1 MANAYRCNNRIVD
14 FEYTP
19 EQIQLRREVRDFAA
33 AEIAP
38 HVMEWDEAQTFPLE
52 VIKKL
57 GRLGYMGA
65 IFPEKYGGAELGY
78 VEYAIIIE
86 ELSRVDGSVGI
97 IVAAHTSL
105 CSNHIYKAGSEEQK
119 QKYLPKLASGEWI
132 GCWSLTESEAGS
144 DAAGTRTTAVRNG
157 DQWVING
164 AKSFTTNAHYADVC
178 VGMAVTNRTAAQHGI
193 SAFILE
199 KGTPGFRAGKKE
211 NKLGLRAS
219 ATGDV
224 IFTDCRVSESQLV
237 GKQDE
242 GFVDSL
248 RILDGGRIS
257 IAALSIGMAQGAY
270 DAALKYSK
278 VRKQFGRPI
287 SEFQAIQHK
296 LVDMATKIDASRLLT
311 YRAATL
317 LDKGK
322 RVTRESAMAKLFS
335 SESAVWIANEAVQ
348 IHGGYGFIKDYP
360 VEKFYRDVKLCTIGE
375 GTSEIQRLVIARQLL
390 KD

>member
-1 MANAYRCNNRIVD
+1 VD
-14 FEYTP
+14 FDYTP
-19 EQIQLRREVRDFAA
+19 EQVQLRREVREFAT

-38 HVMEWDEAQTFPLE
+38 HVMEWDENQTFPLE
-52 VIKKL
+52 VVKKL
-57 GRLGYMGA
+57 GKLGYLGA
-65 IFPEKYGGAELGY
+65 IFPEEYGGAGLGY
-78 VEYAIIIE
+78 VEYSILIE

-105 CSNHIYKAGSEEQK
+105 CSNHIYKAGSSEQK
-119 QKYLPKLASGEWI
+119 KKYLSKLTTGEWI
-132 GCWSLTESEAGS
+132 GCWSLTEPEAGS
-144 DAAGTRTTAVRNG
+144 DAAGTRTTAVRDGAEWVLNG
-157 DQWVING
+157 S
-164 AKSFTTNAHYADVC
+164 KTFTTNAHYADVC
-178 VGMAVTNRTAAQHGI
+178 VGMAMTDRTAARHGI

-199 KGTPGFRAGKKE
+199 AGMPGFRPGKKE

-219 ATGDV
+219 DTGEV
-224 IFTDCRVSESQLV
+224 VFTDCRLPESQMV
-237 GKQDE
+237 GKQGE

-248 RILDGGRIS
+248 RILDGGRVS

-278 VRKQFGRPI
+278 MRRQFGRPI

-296 LVDMATKIDASRLLT
+296 LVDMAMKLDASRLLT
-311 YRAATL
+311 YRAARMI
-317 LDKGK
+317 DAGR

-335 SESAVWIANEAVQ
+335 SEAAVWIANEAVQ

>member
-1 MANAYRCNNRIVD
+1 MD
-14 FEYTP
+14 FDYTP

-52 VIKKL
+52 VIRKL

-157 DQWVING
+157 DQWMING

-178 VGMAVTNRTAAQHGI
+178 VGMAVTNRSAAQHGI

-224 IFTDCRVSESQLV
+224 IFTDCRVPESQLV